1 MNIIHV
7 FFLVLKIMILVQFL
21 LVLIKK
27 QSITDKTYLF
37 TQVIFKVFLSLYIE
51 YIFFT
56 SNISG
61 IIWED
66 KIVISFAAGL
76 LLYDAIVV
84 DLFGLLEEYGVHVW
98 Y

>member
-1 MNIIHV
+1 
-7 FFLVLKIMILVQFL
+7 MILVQFL
-21 LVLIKK
+21 LVLIKI
-27 QSITDKTYLF
+27 QDIDDKTYLF

-51 YIFFT
+51 YVFFT

-61 IIWED
+61 ISWED

-84 DLFGLLEEYGVHVW
+84 DLFHLLEAYGVKVG
-98 Y
+98 YF